1 MSIMKYKGYIAQ
13 LDYSEEDEEFF
24 GFVVNISQDKI
35 SFGGSTVKQLKKHME
50 EAIEGHIRNC
60 KALGLEPEKPYSGRI
75 TFRTTPEEHALFVEA
90 AFHSGNRSLNEW
102 MENVLMHEAAKVLDE
117 TRTS

>member
-13 LDYSEEDEEFF
+13 IDYSEEDEEFF
-24 GFVVNISQDKI
+24 GFVVNISQDQI
-35 SFGGSTVKQLKKHME
+35 SFGGTTVKQLKKHME

-60 KALGLEPEKPYSGRI
+60 KMLGLEPEKPYSGRI

-90 AFHSGNRSLNEW
+90 AFRSGNRSLNEW
-102 MENVLMHEAAKVLDE
+102 MEEVLMHEAERKLNEA
-117 TRTS
+117 RQN